1 MYSKIKSPVK
11 TSALSLKGKS
21 KFKSVQTSQRSRK
34 FHICVKGKCK
44 MEHLVE
50 ENANNIKDYFHI
62 LIIHIKVW

>member
-21 KFKSVQTSQRSRK
+21 NLNLFKHLNGQESFIFVLKESVNGTS
-34 FHICVKGKCK
+34 
-44 MEHLVE
+44 E
-50 ENANNIKDYFHI
+50 ENTNNIKDYFHI